1 MSSEVKNKTV
11 DRLWSVNGVSE
22 VINSQAATCLSYNWD
37 QTWSVFYTLEGS
49 GQYIDYFGSEIV
61 TYVCMYSRWNADLCR
76 LFYS

>member
-1 MSSEVKNKTV
+1 M
-11 DRLWSVNGVSE
+11 SE

-61 TYVCMYSRWNADLCR
+61 TYVCMYVQ
-76 LFYS
+76 